1 MKALPRI
8 KEVLTHPYLALIFRL
23 YVAGLFIY
31 ASMYKINYTAQFA
44 ESIASYQIA
53 PYWVVNF
60 VAVTLPWVELV
71 CGILLIAGFR
81 GRSATVV
88 IGFLLIFFTL
98 AIIVNLVRDVHISC
112 GCFQATGDTI
122 SWWTVGRDFIWLM
135 MTIHVFLYDKAFHLE
150 NRFRLAI
157 KEI

>member
-1 MKALPRI
+1 MKALPFL
-8 KEVLTHPYLALIFRL
+8 KTVLTHPYLAFVLRL
-23 YVAGLFIY
+23 YIAGVFIY
-31 ASMYKINYTAQFA
+31 ASMYKFNYMAQFA

-53 PYWVVNF
+53 PYWAINF
-60 VAVTLPWVELV
+60 VAVILPWVELV
-71 CGILLIAGFR
+71 SGILLIAGFR
-81 GRSATVV
+81 ARSATVV
-88 IGFLLIFFTL
+88 IGSLLIFFTL
-98 AIIVNLVRDVHISC
+98 AIIVNLLRGAHISC

-122 SWWTVGRDFIWLM
+122 SWWTVGRDTIWLL